1 MKFNLTTI
9 LLIALIIY
17 WDISIIKLFV
27 KVAKGRLL
35 LSKAKKNNETIIKG
49 ISSIY
54 KTSNYI
60 IAVCIELF
68 FIFVLF
74 RLLFIYKLPLILFII
89 IFVEGIS
96 LIVQV
101 LIHIVAIF
109 KEKYVH
115 LTRDGLIYYIGY
127 FEFSKCRFSWETT
140 NNPNTLSNTLHVY
153 KPKEKFP
160 FTAIFDQ
167 ETELAHKI
175 TDENSKL

>member
-1 MKFNLTTI
+1 MKFNLTSI

-17 WDISIIKLFV
+17 CDVSTIKLFV

-35 LSKAKKNNETIIKG
+35 LNKAKKNNETIIKG

-60 IAVCIELF
+60 IVVCIELF
-68 FIFVLF
+68 LVYIFY
-74 RLLFIYKLPLILFII
+74 RLLFIYKLPLILFIL

-115 LTRDGLIYYIGY
+115 LTRDGLIYYMGC

-140 NNPNTLSNTLHVY
+140 NDPDTLSNTLHVY
-153 KPKEKFP
+153 KPKEKLP
-160 FTAIFDQ
+160 FTAIFDE

-175 TDENSKL
+175 TEENSKI